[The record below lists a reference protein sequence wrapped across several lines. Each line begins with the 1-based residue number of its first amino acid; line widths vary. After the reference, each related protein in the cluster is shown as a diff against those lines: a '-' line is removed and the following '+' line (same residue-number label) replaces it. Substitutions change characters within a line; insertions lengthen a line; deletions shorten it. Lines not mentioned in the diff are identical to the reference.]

1 MRGLK
6 DRVAIVTGGASG
18 IGLAVVERFIEQGA
32 RVCAV
37 DRDGDKLSALA
48 SLGDVLPF
56 QCDVTSDDAPAAIV
70 GAALERFGKLDIL
83 VNVAGRGSSPSAHET
98 SDVDWDEWQAVNLRS
113 TFRLSRDA
121 LPALRETRGTIVNMA
136 STLGLSGYR
145 GNAAYSAAKAG
156 VIGLTRQMAVDYAGD
171 GIRVNA
177 VAPGIILT
185 PSTAERMKMRAF
197 RSQVVGTSPL
207 GRPGTAEEVAGTVV
221 FLCSDDAGYITGQTI
236 AVDGGATSS
245 CFIGRD
251 IMDHW
256 VSSMQASGET

>member
-6 DRVAIVTGGASG
+6 DKIAIVTGAASG
-18 IGLAVVERFIEQGA
+18 IGLAITRRFLEEGTK
-32 RVCAV
+32 VCAV
-37 DRDGDKLSALA
+37 DRDAHKLLAFAAL
-48 SLGDVLPF
+48 DTVLPF
-56 QCDVTSDDAPAAIV
+56 CCDVTQDNAPSSIV
-70 GAALERFGKLDIL
+70 AAALDRFGQFDIL
-83 VNVAGRGSSPSAHET
+83 VNNAGRGNSRPAHET
-98 SDVDWDEWQAVNLRS
+98 SDADWDEWLAINLRS

-121 LPALRETRGTIVNMA
+121 LPALRQTRGAIVNIA
-136 STLGLSGYR
+136 STLGLQGYQ
-145 GNAAYSAAKAG
+145 GQASYSTAKAG
-156 VIGLTRQMAVDYAGD
+156 IIGLTRQMAVDYSVD

-185 PSTAERMKMRAF
+185 PQTEERMKKRTF

-207 GRPGTAEEVAGTVV
+207 ARPGEVEEVAGAIA
-221 FLCSDDAGYITGQTI
+221 FLSSADASYITGQTL

-256 VSSMQASGET
+256 ASAAD